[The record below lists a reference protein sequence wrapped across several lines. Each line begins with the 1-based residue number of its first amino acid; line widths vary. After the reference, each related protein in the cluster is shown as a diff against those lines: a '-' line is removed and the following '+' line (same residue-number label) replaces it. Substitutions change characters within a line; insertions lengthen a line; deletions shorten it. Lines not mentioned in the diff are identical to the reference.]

1 MAEQSEL
8 SEEVLRSVTVEVR
21 VCVGTARPLISDL
34 LTLAEDTVL
43 SLDKAVDDPV
53 ELYVGERLI
62 GRGFLEESEDA
73 PGGQLSVRL
82 SSVGDADTSPE

>member
-1 MAEQSEL
+1 MADQNEL
-8 SEEVLRSVTVEVR
+8 SEDVLRSVSVEVR
-21 VCVGTARPLISDL
+21 ICVGTARPLISEL

-62 GRGFLEESEDA
+62 GRGYLEETPDD

-82 SSVGDADTSPE
+82 SSVGDPSTATE

>member
-8 SEEVLRSVTVEVR
+8 SDDVLRSVSVEVR

-34 LTLAEDTVL
+34 LTLAENSVL

-62 GRGFLEESEDA
+62 GRGYLEESEDT
-73 PGGQLSVRL
+73 PGGQLSIRL
-82 SSVGDADTSPE
+82 SSVGDASSASE